1 MHFGCYLSLY
11 TICLFVEKA
20 DNSADWKV
28 NGAGF
33 HHSHQHGFGLLS
45 AWRLVNAAKV
55 RTYTPQEVC
64 SQLLGYFCIFDP
76 YFWLSQ
82 VWESVPFLMSYQSSV
97 IKEEASIPTY
107 PDELIR
113 IWKGNCVWSSLAVC
127 FVLDSCLGCHTVL
140 TASFP
145 LFLPPSPPACLL
157 LGLSAFPYLVMFS
170 LSRLKYYIRLFQI
183 AFFFNFLS

>member
-1 MHFGCYLSLY
+1 MY

-20 DNSADWKV
+20 DNSADWNV

-55 RTYTPQEVC
+55 WTHTQELC
-64 SQLLGYFCIFDP
+64 SHLRGYFCICDT
-76 YFWLSQ
+76 YFCLSQ

-97 IKEEASIPTY
+97 IKEEASIPAY

-113 IWKGNCVWSSLAVC
+113 IWKGNCVWSSLADG

-140 TASFP
+140 HKCLASP
-145 LFLPPSPPACLL
+145 LPPSLPVCLL

-170 LSRLKYYIRLFQI
+170 LSRLKYCM
-183 AFFFNFLS
+183 